1 MRSRWMIE
9 MQLARQRA
17 ARRRTSSA
25 GCQNLFP
32 PLVLIGFIALKL
44 SGVIGWSWWWVL
56 SPLWI
61 SGILLVL
68 GLCASVV
75 LLRRQARM
83 RMRAW
88 VNYFQ
93 SADWWQD
100 GPRD

>member
-1 MRSRWMIE
+1 MRSRWVME
-9 MQLARQRA
+9 MQFARQRA
-17 ARRRTSSA
+17 AQRRPSS
-25 GCQNLFP
+25 GVQNLV
-32 PLVLIGFIALKL
+32 PLGVLIAFVVLKL
-44 SGVIGWSWWWVL
+44 SGVINWSWWWVL

-68 GLCASVV
+68 GLCAGIV
-75 LLRRQARM
+75 LLRRQART

-88 VNYFQ
+88 VEHFQ

>member
-1 MRSRWMIE
+1 MRSRWVME

-17 ARRRTSSA
+17 ARGRTSS
-25 GCQNLFP
+25 GLQNLL
-32 PLVLIGFIALKL
+32 PLLALITFVVLKL
-44 SGVIGWSWWWVL
+44 SGVISWSWWWVL

-68 GLCASVV
+68 GLCAGIV
-75 LLRRQARM
+75 LLRRQARA

-88 VNYFQ
+88 AEHFQ
-93 SADWWQD
+93 SSDWWQD